1 MFISLSIIIGHVRIF
16 TMEKI
21 INYNIETLENGL
33 TIEQFL
39 RKRGYSKNLIVHL
52 RNTELGLTIDG
63 KLVYTTHK
71 LEQGEELV
79 VKIWENGCSEN
90 IVPVRLPLD
99 IVYEDEDILVVNKAA
114 NMPIHPSQGNYD
126 NTLANAAAYYF
137 AEKGETFV
145 YRAIN
150 RLDRDT
156 TGLLIIAKH
165 MLSAAVL
172 SSMVKERLIHREYMA
187 IAEGLI
193 RREGTVTAPIAR
205 ADGSTIERCV
215 DFEKGEFARTHY
227 QPVCYQKTCSC
238 TLLRLH
244 LDTGRT
250 HQIRVH
256 MKYIGHPLLGDFLYN
271 PDYRFIKRQ
280 ALHSF
285 HLEFPHPVT
294 GKKMAFQ
301 APIPDDMG
309 FILK

>member
-1 MFISLSIIIGHVRIF
+1 MSITKGHVKIF

-21 INYNIETLENGL
+21 INYTIDSSENGL
-33 TIEQFL
+33 TIEEFL

-52 RNTELGLTIDG
+52 RKTDLGLTIEG
-63 KLVYTTHK
+63 KLAYTTHK
-71 LEQGEELV
+71 LKQGEELT
-79 VKIWENGCSEN
+79 VKIKEDGSSEN
-90 IVPVRLPLD
+90 IVPSRLPLD

-137 AEKGETFV
+137 AEKGEPFV

-172 SSMVKERLIHREYMA
+172 SFMVKERLIHREYMA
-187 IAEGLI
+187 IAEGRI
-193 RREGTVTAPIAR
+193 SREGTVTAPIAR

-215 DFEKGEFARTHY
+215 DFEKGDFARTHY
-227 QPVCYQKTCSC
+227 WPVHCHETYDC

-280 ALHSF
+280 ALHSSRLDF
-285 HLEFPHPVT
+285 AHPVT
-294 GKKMAFQ
+294 GKKMSFE
-301 APIPDDMG
+301 APLPDDMA
-309 FILK
+309 FIL